1 MNRRKTLMAA
11 VSAALILQPAWSWA
25 QTATEPN
32 KYDWDHMSPMMCVT
46 LHQIVRMR
54 RFTRVAAANLRI
66 ISHEIIKYAAITIA
80 PQIAAKRSV
89 A

>member
-1 MNRRKTLMAA
+1 MLTALLFVIQAA
-11 VSAALILQPAWSWA
+11 DTIA
-25 QTATEPN
+25 
-32 KYDWDHMSPMMCVT
+32 VT

-66 ISHEIIKYAAITIA
+66 ISHEIIKYAAITIT
-80 PQIAAKRSV
+80 PQIAAKWSV